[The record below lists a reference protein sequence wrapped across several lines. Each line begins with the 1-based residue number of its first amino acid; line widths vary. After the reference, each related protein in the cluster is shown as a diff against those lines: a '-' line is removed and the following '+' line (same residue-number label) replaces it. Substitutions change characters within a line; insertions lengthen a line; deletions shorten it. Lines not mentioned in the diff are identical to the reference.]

1 MPSIQNLV
9 PNGFVNKLHHKKFGV
24 HPLTFCVVVNCRRQ
38 FTLDL
43 KRTVV
48 FGKNINRDFV
58 LFLHE
63 LSLQLFFRLEKK
75 GILLDLGHLSISV
88 MVSQIC
94 QTKSVLESP
103 ILWSIILILHEMIW
117 LIVAFFK
124 EIYDDLSR

>member
-1 MPSIQNLV
+1 MPSISNLV
-9 PNGFVNKLHHKKFGV
+9 LNDFVSKLHHKKFEV
-24 HPLTFCVVVNCRRQ
+24 HPLTFCVVINCRRH

-43 KRTVV
+43 KLTAV
-48 FGKNINRDFV
+48 FGKNINCDFT

-63 LSLQLFFRLEKK
+63 LSLQQFFRLGKK
-75 GILLDLGHLSISV
+75 GILLDLGHLGISV

-94 QTKSVLESP
+94 QRKSVLESP
-103 ILWSIILILHEMIW
+103 ILWSVILILHEMIW